1 MYMYNVCTVNK
12 QRIKCM
18 YMYSAGTFVM
28 CEIIL
33 HFLSTSCDAYRVT
46 EVMECVS
53 SRGGHLEKEMK
64 ENSN

>member
-1 MYMYNVCTVNK
+1 MRVLY
-12 QRIKCM
+12 M
-18 YMYSAGTFVM
+18 YMYSAGTFLM

-33 HFLSTSCDAYRVT
+33 HFLSTSCDAYQVT

-53 SRGGHLEKEMK
+53 SGGGHLEKEMK

>member
-1 MYMYNVCTVNK
+1 MRVLY
-12 QRIKCM
+12 M

-46 EVMECVS
+46 EAMECVS
-53 SRGGHLEKEMK
+53 SGGGHLEKEMK